1 MSSSQSNAAARRRR
15 AQPAVAPSKNSIAG
29 RIPQHQPQFQAN
41 QSNSSENGSS
51 GNGTK
56 YSNPAQMLI
65 AHEGRLNKIEDL
77 VNKISDEGI
86 STSSVVGTENPEQV
100 NNYITRISELEEQ
113 ISQLE
118 HQYKMLQIFCVETN
132 VALMKILDLSKTASS
147 YLNGDIK
154 QELINSQTEEIK
166 TEEPNSSENGQVDE
180 TTTNGETD
188 DNNDNN
194 DNNDNKDNND
204 EETEGVTFPT
214 TQ

>member
-15 AQPAVAPSKNSIAG
+15 AQPAVAPSKNTIAG
-29 RIPQHQPQFQAN
+29 RIPQHQPQFQPNQSNQSN

-77 VNKISDEGI
+77 VNKISDEGV
-86 STSSVVGTENPEQV
+86 SGTENPEQV

-154 QELINSQTEEIK
+154 KELINSQTEEIK
-166 TEEPNSSENGQVDE
+166 TEEPNSSESGEVNE
-180 TTTNGETD
+180 TTNNGENDDNND

-194 DNNDNKDNND
+194 NDNDG
-204 EETEGVTFPT
+204 ETEGVTFPT

>member
-15 AQPAVAPSKNSIAG
+15 AQPAVAPSKNTIAG
-29 RIPQHQPQFQAN
+29 RIPQHQSQFQPNQSN

-77 VNKISDEGI
+77 VNKISDEGVSGTQI
-86 STSSVVGTENPEQV
+86 AGTENPEQV

-166 TEEPNSSENGQVDE
+166 TEETNVAENGEVDE
-180 TTTNGETD
+180 TINNGEND
-188 DNNDNN
+188 NNNDN
-194 DNNDNKDNND
+194 DG
-204 EETEGVTFPT
+204 ETQGVTFPT